1 MHPRITGS
9 TRIYGLIGAPLK
21 SAKSPILLNKLFA
34 EAQSDA
40 VCIPLEVGQGDLAD
54 FVKGIR
60 AVSNMAGLLV
70 TMPHKQ
76 SMLEVVDVLDPTARQ
91 VGAINVIRCEADGRW
106 VGAVFDGVGCVL
118 GMQWGGY
125 DPANKNVLLVGAG
138 GAGRAIAFAIASA
151 GARSLTI
158 SDVDDNRAGNL
169 AKAVAD
175 DTGCITRSGSP
186 DPHGYEIVINAT
198 PLGMSKTDPMPVDP
212 ERLEPGTLVVD
223 IINSADPTPLCDAA
237 RKRGCVTQDGSPM
250 HKGQALLALRFLGFD
265 YHPENMRAA
274 DAESPLPSAGDAS
287 Q

>member
-21 SAKSPILLNKLFA
+21 SAKSPMLLNKLFA

-106 VGAVFDGVGCVL
+106 VGAVFDGLGCVL
-118 GMQWGGY
+118 GMQWEGH
-125 DPANKNVLLVGAG
+125 DPANKNVLLIGAG
-138 GAGRAIAFAIASA
+138 GAGRAIAFAVASA

-158 SDVDDNRAGNL
+158 SDVDHNRARDL

-175 DTGCITRSGSP
+175 DTGCSTRSGPP

-198 PLGMSKTDPMPVDP
+198 PLGMNKTDPMPVDI

-223 IINSADPTPLCDAA
+223 IINSPDPTPLCDAA
-237 RKRGCVTQDGSPM
+237 RKRGCLTQDGSPM

-265 YHPENMRAA
+265 YHPENMTAA
-274 DAESPLPSAGDAS
+274 DAESPLPSAGHARR
-287 Q
+287 

>member
-9 TRIYGLIGAPLK
+9 TLIYGLIGVALK
-21 SAKSPILLNKLFA
+21 SAKSPMLLNKLFS
-34 EAQSDA
+34 ETHSDA

-60 AVSNMAGLLV
+60 AVSNIAGLLV

-76 SMLEVVDVLDPTARQ
+76 SMLDVVDVLHPTARQ
-91 VGAINVIRCEADGRW
+91 VGAINVIRCENDGRW
-106 VGAVFDGVGCVL
+106 IGAVFDGIGCVH
-118 GMQWGGY
+118 GMQWEGH
-125 DPANKNVLLVGAG
+125 DPAHKNVLLVGAG
-138 GAGRAIAFAIASA
+138 GAGRAIAFAVASA

-158 SDVDDNRAGNL
+158 SDVDENRAGDL

-175 DTGCITRSGSP
+175 DTGCITRSGPP

-198 PLGMSKTDPMPVDP
+198 PLGMCKTDPMPVDP

-223 IINSADPTPLCDAA
+223 IINSPAPTPLCDAA
-237 RKRGCVTQDGSPM
+237 RKRGCLTQDGSPM

-265 YHPENMRAA
+265 YHPENMTAA